1 MLHKMYTHLYFQG
14 RKGNSMLRLTVGVD
28 DYIQINDNI
37 KIMFLGGSPKNTR
50 IMIDAPKE
58 VKIVREKAIKSDKK
72 RE

>member
-1 MLHKMYTHLYFQG
+1 
-14 RKGNSMLRLTVGVD
+14 MLRLTVGVD

-37 KIMFLGGSPKNTR
+37 KIMFFGGSPKNTR

>member
-1 MLHKMYTHLYFQG
+1 
-14 RKGNSMLRLTVGVD
+14 MLRLTVGVD

-58 VKIVREKAIKSDKK
+58 VKIVREKAIKSEKNANNQKKFKDKQACDNN
-72 RE
+72 

>member
-1 MLHKMYTHLYFQG
+1 MLHKMYTRLCFQG
-14 RKGNSMLRLTVGVD
+14 RKVNSMLRLTVGVD

-37 KIMFLGGSPKNTR
+37 KIMFLGGSPKNNR

>member
-1 MLHKMYTHLYFQG
+1 
-14 RKGNSMLRLTVGVD
+14 MLRLTVGVD